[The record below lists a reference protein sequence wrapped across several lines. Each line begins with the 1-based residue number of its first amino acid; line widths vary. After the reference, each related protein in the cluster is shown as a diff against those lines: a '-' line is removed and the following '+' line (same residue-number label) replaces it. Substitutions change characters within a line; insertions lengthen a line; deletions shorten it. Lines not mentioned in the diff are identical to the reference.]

1 MDECKMKFL
10 LFSKIPFV
18 VSDPVAL
25 IESYCFQ
32 SNFYANYDL
41 IPLGNRKVKDVNKI
55 GARISKSL
63 LRECKEV
70 VEKTIDLRIFKY
82 DLDKFLGVDVNERNN
97 IIRDFNNK
105 AIRELLEIKE
115 GKQRIGFSKATKI
128 LHTIYPKII
137 PMIDDPLQKLYRK
150 KINKKWTKG
159 KPEIFIDYYDNI
171 KEGDNWQNLTKIFKK
186 VSENKLALT
195 KVRIFDIIWWS
206 YLKAKK
212 LNQQQKIK
220 WSSIKW

>member
-1 MDECKMKFL
+1 MKFL